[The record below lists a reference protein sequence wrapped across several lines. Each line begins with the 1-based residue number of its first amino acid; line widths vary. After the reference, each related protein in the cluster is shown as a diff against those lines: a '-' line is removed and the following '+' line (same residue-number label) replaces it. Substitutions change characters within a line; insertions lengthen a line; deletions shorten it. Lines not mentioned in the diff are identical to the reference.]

1 MEETKT
7 ADGNSG
13 VEEMEE
19 SGSVLQWD
27 RLSRFNHI
35 IWTVLVGTLLARTTY
50 FMAWPFL
57 IVILYQDFNA
67 SAVTVGAILAG
78 SAVVGSFTGL
88 YSGWLSDKFG
98 RKWVMVSGC
107 IIAAFS
113 YSGIGI
119 ANSIFQL
126 FVLVGMCGLMR
137 PMIEAPA
144 KAVIGDNLDDDKDR
158 ELALNVRY
166 FLINVGG
173 AIGPLIGITLGL
185 AHPKILFLV
194 TGITYLAFGLFLF
207 ISFARS
213 NSETLLSKSTSDV
226 TSFFSTVRII
236 SKDKLFIKLI
246 AANLIMMFVYGQY
259 ESSIPQVI
267 VRTDIVDA
275 AKFVSGLI
283 LVNTLTIVVL
293 QFPMLKLLE
302 NVPLFARTRI
312 GMVMMALAQI
322 AFLMVPIDFPAGWLM
337 ACFIL
342 SVGEVIAFPT
352 LNVQIDQLAPKHL
365 RGSYFGAAAIYGLGF
380 ALAPLVG
387 GVLIQLGGATP
398 LFIACFV
405 LSLLMIALY
414 KWAEKE
420 IAPS

>member
-1 MEETKT
+1 MDKSKTIEEIKQI
-7 ADGNSG
+7 D
-13 VEEMEE
+13 
-19 SGSVLQWD
+19 SVLQWN
-27 RLSRFNHI
+27 RLSRFNHM
-35 IWTVLVGTLLARTTY
+35 IWTVLTGTLLARTTY

-57 IVILYQDFNA
+57 IIILYQDFNA

-98 RKWVMVSGC
+98 RKWVMIWGC

-113 YSGIGI
+113 YAGIGI
-119 ANSIFQL
+119 ATSIFQL
-126 FVLVGMCGLMR
+126 FILVGMCGLMR

-144 KAVIGDNLDDDKDR
+144 KAVIGDNLDDEKDR

-185 AHPKILFLV
+185 AHPKVLFLI
-194 TGITYLAFGLFLF
+194 TGVTYLAFGLFLF
-207 ISFARS
+207 ISFAKS
-213 NSETLLSKSTSDV
+213 NSEILLSKATSNV
-226 TSFFSTVRII
+226 TSFLSTVRII
-236 SKDKLFIKLI
+236 SKDRLFIKLL
-246 AANLIMMFVYGQY
+246 AANVIMMFVYGQY

-275 AKFVSGLI
+275 AKFVSGLV

-302 NVPLFARTRI
+302 NIPLFVRTRI
-312 GMVMMALAQI
+312 GMALMALAQL
-322 AFLMVPIDFPAGWLM
+322 AFLLVPVDFPTGWLM

-387 GVLIQLGGATP
+387 GLLIQLGGATP

-405 LSLLMIALY
+405 LSLLMIGLY
-414 KWAEKE
+414 KWAERE
-420 IAPS
+420 VPS

>member
-1 MEETKT
+1 MEETNKIENDNT
-7 ADGNSG
+7 I
-13 VEEMEE
+13 EE
-19 SGSVLQWD
+19 SNSVLQWS
-27 RLSRFNHI
+27 RLGRFNHI

-57 IVILYQDFNA
+57 IVILYQDFQA
-67 SAVTVGAILAG
+67 SAVIVGAILAG

-98 RKWVMVSGC
+98 RKWVMVAGC
-107 IIAAFS
+107 VIAAFS
-113 YSGIGI
+113 YTGIGM
-119 ANSIFQL
+119 ATSVFQL
-126 FVLVGMCGLMR
+126 FILVGMCGLMR

-144 KAVIGDNLDDDKDR
+144 KAVIGDNLDDEKDR

-185 AHPKILFLV
+185 AHPNILFLV
-194 TGITYLAFGLFLF
+194 TGGTYLIFGLFLF
-207 ISFARS
+207 VSFAKS
-213 NSETLLSKSTSDV
+213 QSESLLSKSTSDV
-226 TSFFSTVRII
+226 TSFLSTLRII
-236 SKDKLFIKLI
+236 SKDTLFIKLI

-267 VRTDIVDA
+267 VRTDIIDA

-293 QFPMLKLLE
+293 QFPVLKLLE
-302 NVPLFARTRI
+302 NVPLFTRTRL
-312 GMVMMALAQI
+312 GMGMMALAQL

-380 ALAPLVG
+380 ALAPLIG
-387 GVLIQLGGATP
+387 GILIQIGGATP
-398 LFIACFV
+398 LFIACFL
-405 LSLLMIALY
+405 LSVVMILLY
-414 KWAEKE
+414 KWAEKGIPE
-420 IAPS
+420 KE

>member
-1 MEETKT
+1 MDKSKTIEEIKQI
-7 ADGNSG
+7 D
-13 VEEMEE
+13 
-19 SGSVLQWD
+19 SVLQWN
-27 RLSRFNHI
+27 RLSRFNHM
-35 IWTVLVGTLLARTTY
+35 IWTVLTGTLLARTTY

-67 SAVTVGAILAG
+67 RAVTVGAILTG

-98 RKWVMVSGC
+98 RKWVMIWGC

-113 YSGIGI
+113 YAGIGI
-119 ANSIFQL
+119 ATSIFQL
-126 FVLVGMCGLMR
+126 FILVGMCGLMR

-144 KAVIGDNLDDDKDR
+144 KAVIGDNLDDEKDR

-185 AHPKILFLV
+185 AHPKVLFLI
-194 TGITYLAFGLFLF
+194 TGVTYLAFGLFLF
-207 ISFARS
+207 ISFAKS
-213 NSETLLSKSTSDV
+213 NSEILLSKATSDV
-226 TSFFSTVRII
+226 TSFLSTVRII
-236 SKDKLFIKLI
+236 SKDRLFIKLL
-246 AANLIMMFVYGQY
+246 AANVIMMFVYGQY

-275 AKFVSGLI
+275 AKFVSGLV

-302 NVPLFARTRI
+302 NIPLFVRTRI
-312 GMVMMALAQI
+312 GMALMALAQL
-322 AFLMVPIDFPAGWLM
+322 AFLLVPVDFPTGWLM

-387 GVLIQLGGATP
+387 GLLIQLGGATP

-405 LSLLMIALY
+405 LSLLMIGLY
-414 KWAEKE
+414 KWAERE
-420 IAPS
+420 VPS

>member
-1 MEETKT
+1 MDKSKTIEEIKQI
-7 ADGNSG
+7 D
-13 VEEMEE
+13 
-19 SGSVLQWD
+19 SVLQWN
-27 RLSRFNHI
+27 RLSRFNHM
-35 IWTVLVGTLLARTTY
+35 IWTVLTGTLLARTTY

-67 SAVTVGAILAG
+67 RAVTVGAILAG

-98 RKWVMVSGC
+98 RKWVMIWGC

-113 YSGIGI
+113 YAGIGI
-119 ANSIFQL
+119 ATSIFQL
-126 FVLVGMCGLMR
+126 FILVGMCGLMR

-144 KAVIGDNLDDDKDR
+144 KAVIGDNLDDEKDR

-185 AHPKILFLV
+185 AHPKVLFLI
-194 TGITYLAFGLFLF
+194 TGVTYLAFGLFLF
-207 ISFARS
+207 ISFAKS
-213 NSETLLSKSTSDV
+213 NSEILLSKATSDV
-226 TSFFSTVRII
+226 TSFLSTVRII
-236 SKDKLFIKLI
+236 SKDRLFIKLL
-246 AANLIMMFVYGQY
+246 AANVIMMFVYGQY

-275 AKFVSGLI
+275 AKFVSGLV

-302 NVPLFARTRI
+302 NIPLFVRTRI
-312 GMVMMALAQI
+312 GMALMALAQL
-322 AFLMVPIDFPAGWLM
+322 AFLLVPVDFPTGWLM

-387 GVLIQLGGATP
+387 GLLIQLGGATP

-405 LSLLMIALY
+405 LSLLMIGLY
-414 KWAEKE
+414 KWAERE
-420 IAPS
+420 VPS

>member
-1 MEETKT
+1 MDKSKTIEEIKQI
-7 ADGNSG
+7 D
-13 VEEMEE
+13 
-19 SGSVLQWD
+19 SVLQWN
-27 RLSRFNHI
+27 RLSRFNHM
-35 IWTVLVGTLLARTTY
+35 IWTVLTGTLLARTTY

-98 RKWVMVSGC
+98 RKWVMIWGC

-113 YSGIGI
+113 YAGIGI
-119 ANSIFQL
+119 ATSIFQL
-126 FVLVGMCGLMR
+126 FILVGMCGLMR

-144 KAVIGDNLDDDKDR
+144 KAVIGDNLDDEKDR

-185 AHPKILFLV
+185 AHPKVLFLI
-194 TGITYLAFGLFLF
+194 TGVTYLAFGLFLF
-207 ISFARS
+207 ISFAKS
-213 NSETLLSKSTSDV
+213 NSEILLSKATSDV
-226 TSFFSTVRII
+226 TSFLSTVRII
-236 SKDKLFIKLI
+236 SKDRLFIKLL
-246 AANLIMMFVYGQY
+246 AANVIMMFVYGQY
-259 ESSIPQVI
+259 ESSILQVI

-275 AKFVSGLI
+275 AKFVSGLV

-302 NVPLFARTRI
+302 NIPLFVRTRI
-312 GMVMMALAQI
+312 GMALMALAQL
-322 AFLMVPIDFPAGWLM
+322 AFLLVPVDFPTGWLM

-387 GVLIQLGGATP
+387 GLLIQLGGATP

-405 LSLLMIALY
+405 LSLLMIGLY
-414 KWAEKE
+414 KWAERE
-420 IAPS
+420 VPS

>member
-1 MEETKT
+1 MDDVNK
-7 ADGNSG
+7 
-13 VEEMEE
+13 VENQNE
-19 SGSVLQWD
+19 SVLQW
-27 RLSRFNHI
+27 RRFSRFNHI

-57 IVILYQDFNA
+57 IIILYQDFHV

-78 SAVVGSFTGL
+78 SAIVGSFSGL

-107 IIAAFS
+107 VIAALS

-119 ANSIFQL
+119 ATSVSQL
-126 FVLVGMCGLMR
+126 FIVVALCGLMR

-144 KAVIGDNLDDDKDR
+144 KAVIGDNLEDSKDR
-158 ELALNVRY
+158 EFALNVRY

-185 AHPKILFLV
+185 AHPKTLFFV
-194 TGITYLAFGLFLF
+194 TGFTYLSFGLFLF
-207 ISFARS
+207 LSFVKS
-213 NSETLLSKSTSDV
+213 NSEILSSKSTSDV
-226 TSFFSTVRII
+226 TSFLSTLRII

-246 AANLIMMFVYGQY
+246 GANLIMMFVYGQY

-267 VRTDIVDA
+267 VRSDILDA

-283 LVNTLTIVVL
+283 LVNTLTVVIL

-302 NVPLFARTRI
+302 NIPLFTRTRI
-312 GMVMMALAQI
+312 GMGMMALAQVG
-322 AFLMVPIDFPAGWLM
+322 FLMVPVNFPAGWLM

-380 ALAPLVG
+380 AFAPLVG
-387 GVLIQLGGATP
+387 GILIQWGGSTP
-398 LFIACFV
+398 LFTVCFV
-405 LSLLMIALY
+405 LSLVMSGLY
-414 KWAEKE
+414 KWAERD
-420 IAPS
+420 I

>member
-1 MEETKT
+1 MDKSKTIEQPEEK
-7 ADGNSG
+7 N
-13 VEEMEE
+13 
-19 SGSVLQWD
+19 SVLQWS
-27 RLSRFNHI
+27 RLSRFNHM
-35 IWTVLVGTLLARTTY
+35 IWTVLTGTLLARTTY

-98 RKWVMVSGC
+98 RKWVMIWGC

-113 YSGIGI
+113 YAGIGI
-119 ANSIFQL
+119 ATSIFQL
-126 FVLVGMCGLMR
+126 FILVGMCGLMR

-144 KAVIGDNLDDDKDR
+144 KAVIGDNLDDEKDR

-185 AHPKILFLV
+185 AHPKVLFLI
-194 TGITYLAFGLFLF
+194 TGVTYLAFGLFLF
-207 ISFARS
+207 ISFAKS
-213 NSETLLSKSTSDV
+213 NSEILLSKATSDV
-226 TSFFSTVRII
+226 TSFLSTVRII
-236 SKDKLFIKLI
+236 SKDRLFIKLL
-246 AANLIMMFVYGQY
+246 AANVIMMFVYGQY

-275 AKFVSGLI
+275 AKFVSGLV

-302 NVPLFARTRI
+302 NIPLFVRTRI
-312 GMVMMALAQI
+312 GMVLMALAQL
-322 AFLMVPIDFPAGWLM
+322 AFLLVPVDFPVGWLM

-380 ALAPLVG
+380 AFAPLVG
-387 GVLIQLGGATP
+387 GVLIQLGGAAP

-405 LSLLMIALY
+405 LSLLMIGLY

-420 IAPS
+420 VSF

>member
-1 MEETKT
+1 MDKSKTIEEIEQI
-7 ADGNSG
+7 D
-13 VEEMEE
+13 
-19 SGSVLQWD
+19 SVLQWS
-27 RLSRFNHI
+27 RLSRFNHM
-35 IWTVLVGTLLARTTY
+35 IWTVLTGTLLARTTY

-57 IVILYQDFNA
+57 IVILYQDFKA

-98 RKWVMVSGC
+98 RKWVMIWGC

-113 YSGIGI
+113 YAGIGI
-119 ANSIFQL
+119 ATSIFQL
-126 FVLVGMCGLMR
+126 FILVGMCGLMR

-144 KAVIGDNLDDDKDR
+144 KAVIGDNLDDEKDR

-185 AHPKILFLV
+185 THPKVLFLI
-194 TGITYLAFGLFLF
+194 TGVTYLAFGLFLF
-207 ISFARS
+207 ISFAKS
-213 NSETLLSKSTSDV
+213 NSEILLSKATSDV
-226 TSFFSTVRII
+226 TSFLSTVRII
-236 SKDKLFIKLI
+236 SKDRLFIKLL
-246 AANLIMMFVYGQY
+246 AANVIMMFVYGQY

-275 AKFVSGLI
+275 AKFVSGLV

-302 NVPLFARTRI
+302 NIPLFVRTRI
-312 GMVMMALAQI
+312 GMALMALAQL
-322 AFLMVPIDFPAGWLM
+322 AFLLVPVDFPAGWLM
-337 ACFIL
+337 VCFIL

-387 GVLIQLGGATP
+387 GLLIQLGGATP

-405 LSLLMIALY
+405 LSLLMIGLY
-414 KWAEKE
+414 KWAERE
-420 IAPS
+420 VPS

>member
-1 MEETKT
+1 MDKSKTIEEIEQI
-7 ADGNSG
+7 D
-13 VEEMEE
+13 
-19 SGSVLQWD
+19 SVLQWS
-27 RLSRFNHI
+27 RLSRFNHM
-35 IWTVLVGTLLARTTY
+35 IWTVLTGTLLARTTY

-57 IVILYQDFNA
+57 IVILYQDFKA

-98 RKWVMVSGC
+98 RKWVMIWGC

-113 YSGIGI
+113 YAGIGI
-119 ANSIFQL
+119 ATSIFQL
-126 FVLVGMCGLMR
+126 FILVGMCGLMR

-144 KAVIGDNLDDDKDR
+144 KAVIGDNLDDEKDR

-185 AHPKILFLV
+185 AHPKVLFLI
-194 TGITYLAFGLFLF
+194 TGVTYLAFGLFLF
-207 ISFARS
+207 ISFAKS
-213 NSETLLSKSTSDV
+213 NSEILLSKATSDV
-226 TSFFSTVRII
+226 TSFLSTVRII
-236 SKDKLFIKLI
+236 SKDRLFIKLL
-246 AANLIMMFVYGQY
+246 AANVIMMFVYGQY

-275 AKFVSGLI
+275 AKFVSGLV

-302 NVPLFARTRI
+302 NIPLFVRTRI
-312 GMVMMALAQI
+312 GMALMALAQL
-322 AFLMVPIDFPAGWLM
+322 AFLLVPVDFPAGWLM

-387 GVLIQLGGATP
+387 GLLIQLGGATP

-405 LSLLMIALY
+405 LSLLMIGLY
-414 KWAEKE
+414 KWAERE
-420 IAPS
+420 ITPSSES